1 MQIHKSNGRS
11 LWNSNY
17 VIRLWYHLNEKGLT
31 MYQFQSKILA
41 QIWQHKGYTRPIL
54 SVYS

>member
-17 VIRLWYHLNEKGLT
+17 VIRLWYRLNEKGLT

-54 SVYS
+54 SVFS